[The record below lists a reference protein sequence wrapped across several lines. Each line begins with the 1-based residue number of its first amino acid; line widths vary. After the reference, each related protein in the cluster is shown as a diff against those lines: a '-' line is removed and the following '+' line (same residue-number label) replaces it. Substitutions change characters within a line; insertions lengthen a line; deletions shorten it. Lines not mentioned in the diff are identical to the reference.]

1 MNEIKVIRRK
11 EAQRYALIDL
21 PRTIR
26 VKAPIYL
33 RVEGGCTPTIT
44 QAGIF
49 RLAEARKISLTNSN
63 GLVVMLPIDQ
73 ELMKHIEATRNG
85 IRLYED

>member
-1 MNEIKVIRRK
+1 MDKVIRRK
-11 EAQRYALIDL
+11 EAQRYLLLDL

-33 RVEGGCTPTIT
+33 KDKEGYTPTLT
-44 QAGIF
+44 QAGIY
-49 RLAEARKISLTNSN
+49 RLAEARRISLQDIK
-63 GLVVMLPIDQ
+63 GLTVMLPID
-73 ELMKHIEATRNG
+73 EALMKHIEVTRDG